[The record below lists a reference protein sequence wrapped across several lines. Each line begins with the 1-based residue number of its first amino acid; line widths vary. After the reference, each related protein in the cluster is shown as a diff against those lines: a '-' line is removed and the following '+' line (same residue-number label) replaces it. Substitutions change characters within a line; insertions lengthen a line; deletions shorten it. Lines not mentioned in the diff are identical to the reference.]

1 MEELK
6 MYYFNPNTYGTEYIT
21 MAKSPEEALENLKKY
36 LQHETEFEDMET
48 DWYKNEYETWKDATI
63 DNLPEKYAA
72 EEYYEGD
79 VIETEIS

>member
-1 MEELK
+1 MEKLK

-36 LQHETEFEDMET
+36 LQHETEFEDLET
-48 DWYKNEYETWKDATI
+48 EWYKGEYDKWKNSTLE
-63 DNLPEKYAA
+63 NLPDKYSL
-72 EEYYEGD
+72 EEFYEDD